1 MSEPKGPKLD
11 IPRELEEE
19 LSEGCDPQD
28 EYEDSVAAESSA
40 PRREPSREASAS
52 AEAEGDA
59 ASPADP
65 AAELEKLRAE
75 LEEMKD
81 RHLRAVAEHQ
91 NQRRRLMKE
100 QQDAITFAN
109 ENLIK
114 DLLGT
119 VDNLERA
126 LSHAQTGEGDAAVDP
141 QNLLEGVEL
150 TLRSLVN
157 VLERSGVE
165 VVDAS
170 DTKFDPRHHEAM
182 RQIPAPDLEPGN
194 VAEVYQKGYL
204 LRGRLLRP
212 ALVAVVAPGSGESNA
227 AS

>member
-11 IPRELEEE
+11 IPRDLEEE
-19 LSEGCDPQD
+19 LADESDSEEEFEDAIEVDLDAGSSPAGATEPEVVVQSEG
-28 EYEDSVAAESSA
+28 AA
-40 PRREPSREASAS
+40 AS
-52 AEAEGDA
+52 AEVGR
-59 ASPADP
+59 
-65 AAELEKLRAE
+65 LRAE
-75 LEEMKD
+75 LEELKD

-100 QQDAITFAN
+100 QQDAINFAN

-126 LSHAQTGEGDAAVDP
+126 LSHAQTSEGETAVDP

-150 TLRSLVN
+150 TLRSLLS

-165 VVDAS
+165 VVDAG

-182 RQIPAPDLEPGN
+182 RQVPTPDLEPGS

-212 ALVAVVAPGSGESNA
+212 ALVAVAAPDSGESNA